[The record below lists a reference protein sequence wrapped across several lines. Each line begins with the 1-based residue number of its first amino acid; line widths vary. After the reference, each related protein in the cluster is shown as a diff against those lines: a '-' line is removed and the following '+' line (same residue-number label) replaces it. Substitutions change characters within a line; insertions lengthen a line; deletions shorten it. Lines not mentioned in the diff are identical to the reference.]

1 MPNFDSKQRLDW
13 KQGLGR
19 NLGWKQRL
27 DWKQLLDRQ
36 QALAVGCLFG
46 VLLLCVS
53 VVAVA
58 LESRAEA
65 WAYLAEQGDQLR
77 GLEMRT
83 HAVAERRATRP
94 AKAPERAFLDTPTN
108 GLATAE
114 LQSYLAQLVA
124 DQHASLVSSGVTPAD
139 RNDTS
144 DAVRLQV
151 ALTATLPAL
160 QALLYRLESG
170 VPYVLV
176 DSLSMH
182 AGESGERA
190 TPNPVLKVNLNLR
203 AFWQRK
209 AS

>member
-1 MPNFDSKQRLDW
+1 MSSLARKQRLA
-13 KQGLGR
+13 
-19 NLGWKQRL
+19 
-27 DWKQLLDRQ
+27 WKQLLDRQ
-36 QALAVGCLFG
+36 QALAVGGFCG
-46 VLLLCVS
+46 VLLLCAIAI
-53 VVAVA
+53 VVAW
-58 LESRAEA
+58 ESRADA
-65 WAYLAEQGDQLR
+65 WASLAEQVDQLR
-77 GLEMRT
+77 SLEART
-83 HAVAERRATRP
+83 RSVAGRQATRT
-94 AKAPERAFLDTPTN
+94 AKAPERAVLDAPTN

-114 LQSYLAQLVA
+114 LQAYLAQLVA
-124 DQHASLVSSGVTPAD
+124 DQHASLVSSGVAAAD
-139 RNDTS
+139 RNDKS
-144 DAVRLQV
+144 DAVRLQI

-190 TPNPVLKVNLNLR
+190 TPNPILKVNLNLR